1 MRRSGW
7 TPAIVPYGADQTV
20 YLVVDRFGVLSCVY
34 RESKLERTDLETII
48 TDLMSGNSRLSPST
62 HLSIGH
68 GTHQKISPSK
78 SKPAATFE
86 ARASRAYQRFR
97 RQLHRSKPAVGHAA
111 GIIQAMGRK
120 HI

>member
-1 MRRSGW
+1 MRRSSW

-20 YLVVDRFGVLSCVY
+20 YLVADRFGVLSSVY
-34 RESKLERTDLETII
+34 RESKVERTDLETII
-48 TDLMSGNSRLSPST
+48 TDLISGNSKLSPS
-62 HLSIGH
+62 HWSIGH
-68 GTHQKISPSK
+68 GTHQKISSSK

-86 ARASRAYQRFR
+86 ARASRPYQRFR